1 MYDCMLYLKVFFI
14 ILISGLPNK
23 SSIRLAGSSDGS
35 RVLWVQPRKH
45 LTDKLKKKTVLT
57 TNFLNMMITIQH
69 KQTLD

>member
-1 MYDCMLYLKVFFI
+1 MYDCTLYLKVFFI

-45 LTDKLKKKTVLT
+45 LTDKLKKKQS